1 MELIADGIVKAIELV
16 FGFDAEI
23 WSITWL
29 SLKISGCAT
38 FISLLLG
45 IPLGM
50 ALALAVFP
58 GRSLVAALVNT
69 GMGLPPVVVGLF
81 VSVFLWRSG
90 PLGFLDLIYSPA
102 AMVIAQVIIAFP
114 IVAGLT
120 MASFQTLDPKLSLQL
135 LGIGASKAQLLWLLC
150 KEARLPLLAAV
161 MAGFGGVI
169 SEVGA
174 SMMVGGN
181 IRGQTRV
188 LTTATVLET
197 GKGNFDIAIALS
209 LVLLALT
216 FAINFFLTR
225 IQQREPLRWPKI
237 F

>member
-1 MELIADGIVKAIELV
+1 MELIWQGAVKAAELV
-16 FGFDAEI
+16 FGFDAEV
-23 WSITWL
+23 WSITWR
-29 SLKISGCAT
+29 SPQVSGYAT
-38 FISLLLG
+38 LISLLIG
-45 IPLGM
+45 IPLGI
-50 ALALAVFP
+50 ALALQRFP
-58 GRSLVAALVNT
+58 GRGATVAVINT

-81 VSVFLWRSG
+81 VSIFLWRSG
-90 PLGFLDLIYSPA
+90 PLGFMELIYTPT
-102 AMVIAQVIIAFP
+102 AMVLAQVIIAFP

-120 MASFQTLDPKLSLQL
+120 MASFQALNPNLALQL
-135 LGIGASKAQLLWLLC
+135 LGIGASKTQLLWLLC
-150 KEARLPLLAAV
+150 KEAKLPLLAAV

-197 GKGNFDIAIALS
+197 GKGNFDIAIALG
-209 LVLLALT
+209 LILLALT

-225 IQQREPLRWPKI
+225 IQQREQLRWPKLS
-237 F
+237 